1 MVPFKWIRQ
10 VFVPVNV
17 NLDITVRTAR
27 PRIVHQ
33 ITAHRMVNVYQPQL
47 VQHANVLQDGLEN
60 IVKLSH
66 RVRTYNVK
74 TEAGALILWSMYTV
88 SVR

>member
-1 MVPFKWIRQ
+1 M
-10 VFVPVNV
+10 FVLVNV

-33 ITAHRMVNVYQPQL
+33 ITVHRMVNVYQPQL

-74 TEAGALILWSMYTV
+74 TEVGALILWSMYTV